1 MHHLDDDAL
10 QTNKCFALQKKSDL
24 TFRLGGDVILLVRT

>member
-1 MHHLDDDAL
+1 MMMLFRETNAL
-10 QTNKCFALQKKSDL
+10 LALQKKSDL